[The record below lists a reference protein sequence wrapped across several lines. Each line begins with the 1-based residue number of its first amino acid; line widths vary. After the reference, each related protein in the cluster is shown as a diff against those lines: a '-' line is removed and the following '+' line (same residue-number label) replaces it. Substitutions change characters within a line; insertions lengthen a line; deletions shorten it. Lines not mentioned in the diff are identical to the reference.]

1 MNMSNHSN
9 SSTIQVFELD
19 TLGTRLQIR
28 IDSLHACEG
37 VFSEIKSM
45 LFAFDQ
51 KYSRFIPGN
60 WLDEFNRNGG
70 GLLDEDG
77 YAMLEFALELAQRT
91 GGIFDP
97 VIGAR
102 LTQLGYGSR
111 ETVMYERKQGSYR
124 DIHVKGNHVE
134 LHHGVCL
141 EFGGVGKGYALDK
154 IVKILQKYDRFLVD
168 FGGDI
173 YGK

>member
-1 MNMSNHSN
+1 MFNHSSN
-9 SSTIQVFELD
+9 SNVQVFELD

-28 IDSLHACEG
+28 IDSLHTCEG
-37 VFSEIKSM
+37 VFSEVKSM
-45 LFAFDQ
+45 LFDFDQ

-77 YAMLEFALELAQRT
+77 HKMLEFALELAQRT
-91 GGIFDP
+91 DGIFDP

-111 ETVMYERKQGSYR
+111 ETVMYSRKQGNYR
-124 DIHVKGNHVE
+124 DIHLSESMVE
-134 LHHGVCL
+134 LRNGVCL

-154 IVKILQKYDRFLVD
+154 IVTILQKFDRFLVD

>member
-1 MNMSNHSN
+1 MSNHSSH
-9 SSTIQVFELD
+9 SSVQVFELD

-28 IDSLHACEG
+28 IDSLQNCEG
-37 VFSEIKSM
+37 VFSEVKSM

-70 GLLDEDG
+70 GILDEDG
-77 YAMLEFALELAQRT
+77 RNMLEFSLELAQRT

-97 VIGAR
+97 VVGAR

-111 ETVMYERKQGSYR
+111 ETVMYSRKQGNYR
-124 DIHVKGNHVE
+124 DIHLNESSVE
-134 LHHGVCL
+134 LGNGVCL

-154 IVKILQKYDRFLVD
+154 IVTILQKYDRFLVD